1 MKKCPFCAEKIQ
13 DEAVKCKHCGEW
25 LKETPKIQKHGSPAS
40 ASHRKHPSAKQSKS
54 DITFWKEIP
63 DAKLIFFV
71 LLLPAAVIL
80 LDFVLG
86 FVFSKI
92 SKEISKAEWRLIVY
106 IFYFSLGIW
115 ISDYIYKLRQL
126 VLIIGLSFITLF
138 LYRFLFAVIYNPV
151 FIGQVMINTL
161 EEAIIVYAS
170 LCLFSFFFRY
180 FEPRFDY
187 AEVKNITEFTD
198 PMTQKKYDSGT
209 CTKCGGSTIVAKERA
224 MSFLGKST
232 EYFCEN
238 CDRFL
243 RGNPLN
249 NIFLGLTESISS
261 LLFLIRVGSS
271 IGGRT
276 SFYSTIFL
284 IIFLVGIYDGI
295 KRLSFGISGVKRS
308 FK

>member
-1 MKKCPFCAEKIQ
+1 MKKCPLCAEKIQ
-13 DEAVKCKHCGEW
+13 DEAVKCKNCGEW
-25 LKETPKIQKHGSPAS
+25 LKKTPKITKHGSPVRGARS
-40 ASHRKHPSAKQSKS
+40 KHPSAKQSNS

-63 DAKLIFFV
+63 DAKIIFFV

-92 SKEISKAEWRLIVY
+92 LREISNAEWRLIIY

-115 ISDYIYKLRQL
+115 ISDYIYKLRQFA
-126 VLIIGLSFITLF
+126 LIIVLSFITLF

-151 FIGQVMINTL
+151 FIGHAMINTL
-161 EEAIIVYAS
+161 EEGIVVYAS
-170 LCLFSFFFRY
+170 ICLFSFFFRY

-198 PMTQKKYDSGT
+198 PLTQKKYDRGT
-209 CTKCGGSTIVAKERA
+209 CTKCGSSTIVAKERA

-232 EYFCEN
+232 EYFCDN

-243 RGNPLN
+243 GGNPLN
-249 NIFLGLTESISS
+249 NIFLGLAESISS
-261 LLFLIRVGSS
+261 LLFL
-271 IGGRT
+271 
-276 SFYSTIFL
+276 L
-284 IIFLVGIYDGI
+284 A
-295 KRLSFGISGVKRS
+295 
-308 FK
+308 